1 MKVTV
6 EKRRTRTILLDTVDK
21 VKEFVQRTSKFMY
34 DVQVVSGRFIVD
46 GRSILGIMSLDLSK
60 PVVLNVDERDSEAAD
75 VLLKKF
81 YVR

>member
-46 GRSILGIMSLDLSK
+46 GRIILGIMSLDLSK